1 MVNYLYIHIPFCT
14 KKCLYC
20 DFNSIPF
27 DSNLA
32 DRYVSAI
39 CNEIISNKAVI
50 DRLKTVY
57 IGGGTPT
64 TLNKGSLR
72 KILKTIT
79 DNCYI
84 DSQAEITVEANPE
97 SISEKKAEEIIASGI
112 NRISIGV
119 QSLVNDDL
127 LILGR
132 IHTAEDAI
140 EALKIIKM
148 TGFNNISV
156 DLIYGIP
163 RRPLSYASP
172 SKDLVLWQ
180 DTLIKTANISPEHIS
195 IYELTPEC
203 HTPLYNEINLKNL
216 LMPDENVVSE
226 MYYCGKEILE
236 RLGYVHYE
244 ISNFAKSGYECKH
257 NLNYWDGEDYL
268 GIGAGAHSFVG
279 GVRYSNISNVH
290 EYIISTEKGSY
301 TRIESI
307 ELTPEDRLQELIFL
321 GLRKIKGIE
330 LKRIPQ
336 DMLQK
341 LQSDVDA
348 LIDYNLLEIKDN
360 YLKLSTKGLILSS
373 EVMLRLMKIF

>member
-14 KKCLYC
+14 KKCQYC

-32 DRYVSAI
+32 GRYISAI
-39 CNEIISNKAVI
+39 CSEIISNKAVI
-50 DRLKTVY
+50 DRIKTVY

-64 TLNKGSLR
+64 TLNKGSLL

-79 DNCYI
+79 DNCSI
-84 DSQAEITVEANPE
+84 ESRAEITVEANPE

-119 QSLVNDDL
+119 QSLVDDEL

-140 EALKIIKM
+140 EALRLIKM
-148 TGFNNISV
+148 TGFNNISI
-156 DLIYGIP
+156 DLMYGIP
-163 RRPLSYASP
+163 GSPLSLASP
-172 SKDLVLWQ
+172 EKDLVLWQ
-180 DTLIKTANISPEHIS
+180 DNLIKAVNISPEHIS
-195 IYELTPEC
+195 IYELTPEYN
-203 HTPLYNEINLKNL
+203 TPLYNEIKLKNL
-216 LMPDENVVSE
+216 LMPDENVVSQ
-226 MYYCGKEILE
+226 MYYCGKEMLE
-236 RLGYVHYE
+236 KLGYVHYE
-244 ISNFAKSGYECKH
+244 ISNFAKHGYECKH

-279 GVRYSNISNVH
+279 GVRYSNISNVL
-290 EYIISTEKGSY
+290 EYTIATEKGSD
-301 TRIESI
+301 TRIDSI
-307 ELTPEDRLQELIFL
+307 KLTPEDRLQEIIFL

-330 LKRIPQ
+330 LKKIPQ
-336 DMLQK
+336 DILQK
-341 LQSDVDA
+341 MQPEVDA

-360 YLKLSTKGLILSS
+360 YLKLSSKGLLLSS
-373 EVMLRLMKIF
+373 EVMLRLMRIF